1 MKARTAI
8 RVALLC
14 AARFTLSPRKP
25 ILPTLKL
32 VASGTGKTV
41 AWPGLASQ
49 GSTVVELKKLF
60 SNQDAERA
68 RKMLHSSSMIRPGR
82 VVIVEPTPILQATNA
97 RLSRLEAGA

>member
-1 MKARTAI
+1 MKAKTAI
-8 RVALLC
+8 RVALLR
-14 AARFTLSPRKP
+14 AASPRKP

-49 GSTVVELKKLF
+49 GSTVVELKELF